1 MTTENTTP
9 AAQDTEELD
18 LDDWLTGGQ
27 RKAHPVTLYSRADL
41 LADIEELEAE
51 RRIQERMVSPE
62 DAPLGGSP
70 TTDLDGRIDALY
82 AQLHASKK
90 EFRVSS
96 LTQPEVEVIRAQV
109 RKDLKEAIDLAAAEA
124 REEAKNTVR
133 RMGVTTPAEV
143 NNVLRAQA
151 LEAANKVIEHE
162 TTARVLAACT
172 VMRRGAEWVSL
183 TVEQV
188 KRIEKTIGSS
198 QIDNWNRAFSR
209 AANEAPVV
217 TVPKSRKP

>member
-1 MTTENTTP
+1 MTTENTAP

-51 RRIQERMVSPE
+51 RRLQERIIAPE
-62 DAPLGGSP
+62 DLPLGGSA
-70 TTDLDGRIDALY
+70 TTDLDERIDALY
-82 AQLHASKK
+82 SQLHASKK

-96 LTQPEVEVIRAQV
+96 LTQPEVEAIRAQV

-133 RMGVTTPAEV
+133 RMGVTAPAEV

-151 LEAANKVIEHE
+151 LDAANKVIEHE

-172 VMRRGAEWVSL
+172 VMRRGAEWVAL
-183 TVEQV
+183 TPEQV

-209 AANEAPVV
+209 ASNEAPVV